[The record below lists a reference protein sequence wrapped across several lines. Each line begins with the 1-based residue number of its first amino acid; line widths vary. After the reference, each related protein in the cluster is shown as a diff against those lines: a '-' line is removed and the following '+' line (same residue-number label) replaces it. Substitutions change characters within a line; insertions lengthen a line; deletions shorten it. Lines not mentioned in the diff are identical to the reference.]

1 MAAMK
6 KRTGRIIIYILIIL
20 IALAFLAYLLLSRNA
35 NGGFGQA
42 EPTATPSYELVQIV
56 VASQSIP
63 RGQVISAD
71 VLSTIQYPKKDLV
84 AGTFFTNT
92 SDAIG
97 ARAKYNIDPGV
108 PLTTSMVLHEGSGSL
123 AANDIPAGMTAYS
136 LATSPET
143 AVAYAPQSGD
153 HVMVM
158 ACLLLL
164 DVDTSYQT
172 RLANFTAGV
181 LRAGYGTVEN
191 GIHEAMKV
199 VPYDPALLQN
209 SRGRFELDS
218 TTNEPIYVVPS
229 ENQRPR
235 LVCQTVLQDVTV
247 LKVGMF
253 PLESEVAAV
262 TENAEVP
269 VVATETPAE
278 TGPSYPG
285 SVTLIV
291 SPQDNLIL
299 NYLSLAGAKLS
310 LALRSAVDTS
320 VYTTDPVTLQ
330 YIMDTKN
337 IPAPAKLP
345 YGTEPRVD
353 SLIYPSFNDYILNQ
367 P

>member
-56 VASQSIP
+56 VASQAIP
-63 RGQVISAD
+63 RGQVISGD

-84 AGTFFTNT
+84 AGTFFTNA

-108 PLTTSMVLHEGSGSL
+108 PLTSSMVLHADSGSL

-153 HVMVM
+153 HVMVL
-158 ACLLLL
+158 ACLLLT
-164 DVDTSYQT
+164 DVDTNYQT
-172 RLANFTAGV
+172 RLPNDTSV
-181 LRAGYGTVEN
+181 VVRAGFGTVEA
-191 GIHEAMKV
+191 GITESMV
-199 VPYDPALLQN
+199 ISPYTPGVGS

-218 TTNEPIYVVPS
+218 TTNEPVYVVPS
-229 ENQRPR
+229 EEQRPR

-253 PLESEVAAV
+253 PLEAEEAPVA
-262 TENAEVP
+262 ENAEVP
-269 VVATETPAE
+269 VVATETPDE
-278 TGPSYPG
+278 LGPSYPG

-310 LALRSAVDTS
+310 LALRSAADNS

>member
-97 ARAKYNIDPGV
+97 SRAKYNIDPGV
-108 PLTTSMVLHEGSGSL
+108 PLTTSMVLHTGSGSL
-123 AANDIPAGMTAYS
+123 AANDIPAGMTAFS

-143 AVAYAPQSGD
+143 AVAYAPQKGD
-153 HVMVM
+153 HVMVVG
-158 ACLLLL
+158 CLLLT
-164 DVDTSYQT
+164 DVDTNYQT
-172 RLANFTAGV
+172 RLPNDTTVAVSAG
-181 LRAGYGTVEN
+181 AGTSET
-191 GIHEAMKV
+191 GITTSMV
-199 VPYDPALLQN
+199 IQPYEPGVIT
-209 SRGRFELDS
+209 SRGRYELDS
-218 TTNEPIYVVPS
+218 TTNAPIYVVPS
-229 ENQRPR
+229 EIQRPR
-235 LVCQTVLQDVTV
+235 LVCQTIIQDATVLQ
-247 LKVGMF
+247 VGMF
-253 PLESEVAAV
+253 SLESEEGAVPAA
-262 TENAEVP
+262 
-269 VVATETPAE
+269 TPAFAVDQ
-278 TGPSYPG
+278 TGQTMSTYPG

-299 NYLSLAGAKLS
+299 NYLSLSGAKLS
-310 LALRSAVDTS
+310 LALHSAVDTS